1 MSASDQTRLAVLASR
16 LSVAVAV
23 VLVVAKA
30 AAWSLTDSVSIL
42 ASLADSSMD
51 ALVSIVNLLALRY
64 ALSPADDD
72 HRFGHGKAEAI
83 AAVSQAAFIVG
94 SSLILVFHCVER
106 ITTPEKHAQLSH
118 SDIGIGVMLLSMV
131 LTMALVTVQGAAV
144 KRSGSTVVQ
153 ADRLHYLSDLLTNAS
168 VLVALV
174 LARFGFVQA
183 DVIIGLAVAAY
194 LCYGAIRIGYP
205 AMQML
210 MDHELPSELA
220 NAFVEIARS
229 HPNVVGVHD
238 IRTRQSGLTYVVQLH
253 LEMDPLTTLEHAH
266 TISDEVETM
275 IVSRYPN
282 TDIIIHQDPAGL
294 YERRLLT
301 AEAH

>member
-1 MSASDQTRLAVLASR
+1 MPTSDHTRLAILASR

-23 VLVVAKA
+23 VLIVAKA

-64 ALSPADDD
+64 ALSPADND

-106 ITTPEKHAQLSH
+106 ITTPDKHAQLSH
-118 SDIGIGVMLLSMV
+118 SDVGIAVMLFSIV
-131 LTMALVTVQGAAV
+131 LTMALVAVQGTAV
-144 KRSGSTVVQ
+144 KRSGSAVVK
-153 ADRLHYLSDLLTNAS
+153 ADRLHYLSDLLTNVS
-168 VLVALV
+168 VLVALG

-183 DVIIGLAVAAY
+183 DVIIGLGVAAY
-194 LCYGAIRIGYP
+194 LCYGAIRIGHP

-210 MDHELPSELA
+210 MDHELPPELA
-220 NAFVEIARS
+220 EAFVEIARS

-266 TISDEVETM
+266 AISDEVERM
-275 IVSRYPN
+275 IMSRYPN

-294 YERRLLT
+294 YERRLIS
-301 AEAH
+301 AEAN

>member
-1 MSASDQTRLAVLASR
+1 MPTSEQNRLALLASR

-23 VLVVAKA
+23 ILIVAKA
-30 AAWSLTDSVSIL
+30 MAWSVTDSVSIL

-51 ALVSIVNLLALRY
+51 ALVSIVNLMALRY

-106 ITTPEKHAQLSH
+106 FASPEQHAQLSH
-118 SDIGIGVMLLSMV
+118 SDAGIAVMLFS
-131 LTMALVTVQGAAV
+131 MALTLALVAVQGVAV
-144 KRSGSTVVQ
+144 KRSGSAVVK
-153 ADRLHYLSDLLTNAS
+153 ADRLHYLSDLLTNVS

-174 LARFGFVQA
+174 LARFGLVQA

-194 LCYGAIRIGYP
+194 LCFGAIRIGQP

-210 MDHELPSELA
+210 MDHELPAELSS
-220 NAFVEIARS
+220 AFVAIARR
-229 HPNVVGVHD
+229 HPKVVGVHD

-253 LEMDPLTTLEHAH
+253 LEMNPATSLAEAHA
-266 TISDEVETM
+266 ISDEVEEM
-275 IVSRYPN
+275 IASQYPN
-282 TDIIIHQDPAGL
+282 TDIIIHLDPAGL
-294 YERRLLT
+294 YERLHTLSRVP
-301 AEAH
+301 

>member
-1 MSASDQTRLAVLASR
+1 MAVSEQTRFAILASR

-23 VLVVAKA
+23 ILIVVKA
-30 AAWSLTDSVSIL
+30 VAWSLTDSVSIL

-51 ALVSIVNLLALRY
+51 ALVSIVNLLALHY

-83 AAVSQAAFIVG
+83 AAVAQAAFIVG

-106 ITTPEKHAQLSH
+106 ISSPESHTLSH
-118 SDIGIGVMLLSMV
+118 TGTGITVMLFSIA
-131 LTMALVTVQGAAV
+131 LTAALVAVQSVAL
-144 KRSGSTVVQ
+144 KRSGSMVVR
-153 ADRLHYLSDLLTNAS
+153 ADRLHYLSDLLTNLS
-168 VLVALV
+168 VVVALG
-174 LARFGFVQA
+174 LARFGFGEA
-183 DVIIGLAVAAY
+183 DVMIGLAIAAY

-210 MDHELPSELA
+210 MDHELPAELVSA
-220 NAFVEIARS
+220 LLEIARN
-229 HPNVVGVHD
+229 HPDVVGVHD
-238 IRTRQSGLTYVVQLH
+238 VRTRQSGATYVVQLH
-253 LEMDPLTTLEHAH
+253 LEMAPATTLAHAH
-266 TISDEVETM
+266 AISDEVEKM

-294 YERRLLT
+294 HERRLTTLGVR
-301 AEAH
+301 